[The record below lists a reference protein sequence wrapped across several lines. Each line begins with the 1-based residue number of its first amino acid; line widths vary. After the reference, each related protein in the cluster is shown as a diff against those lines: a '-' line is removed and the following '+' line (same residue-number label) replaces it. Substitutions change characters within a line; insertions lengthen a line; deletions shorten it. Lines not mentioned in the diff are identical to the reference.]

1 MECGLLA
8 MKVRS
13 RMVGAFMPL
22 KLLGE
27 ALPIPSQIPSS
38 NAMWVE
44 ESLMDAS
51 KNILERQ

>member
-1 MECGLLA
+1 
-8 MKVRS
+8 
-13 RMVGAFMPL
+13 MVGAFMPL